1 MPTRDKL
8 NLQYGAATSRHP
20 HDRLNLQ
27 RTAPLIDTH
36 TLDQTHSTQQSCAHS
51 SIALSHAAPGDP
63 SHARSLPLTH
73 PIHSLVGT
81 TLSYNIY
88 SLSHSTTLAHSLN
101 RHTHASVRST
111 HVGTRPPHL
120 LSCSLQLLTHKCRS
134 RVACQPPPPLACSVT
149 LSHSVHRSQSATF
162 SLSQISCHNQ
172 SRSLLHA
179 VCGNQCRRQALAMAS
194 CVAVSIP
201 CTRTRSGT
209 HTQSVTYAQPT
220 TYYHPSKSCAHL
232 DL

>member
-1 MPTRDKL
+1 MRTPVSTTVSTTIYLSL
-8 NLQYGAATSRHP
+8 NLSAQQPRTRPMQQDAAAPLDAHARQTKSTVRSHQSTST

-36 TLDQTHSTQQSCAHS
+36 TRPDPTHSTQQSYAHS
-51 SIALSHAAPGDP
+51 SIALSHAAPSDP
-63 SHARSLPLTH
+63 SHAHSLPLTH

-120 LSCSLQLLTHKCRS
+120 LSCSL
-134 RVACQPPPPLACSVT
+134 A
-149 LSHSVHRSQSATF
+149 HSQV
-162 SLSQISCHNQ
+162 
-172 SRSLLHA
+172 
-179 VCGNQCRRQALAMAS
+179 
-194 CVAVSIP
+194 
-201 CTRTRSGT
+201 
-209 HTQSVTYAQPT
+209 
-220 TYYHPSKSCAHL
+220 
-232 DL
+232 